1 MQNISAKLIFSP
13 FKIGN
18 MFSLKDQVPKPMK
31 SYVIDNFSCDSC
43 DACYIGETTRYL
55 STRITEHLCT
65 DKVSHAYNNLQTFQ
79 QCKDQCPASCFDIL
93 DCASTKYQ
101 LKIKEGLH
109 ITWEKPSL
117 NKQVKSFSM
126 SITV

>member
-1 MQNISAKLIFSP
+1 
-13 FKIGN
+13 
-18 MFSLKDQVPKPMK
+18 MFYLKDEAPKLMK
-31 SYVIDNFSCDSC
+31 SYVIYIFSCASF
-43 DACYIGETTRYL
+43 DAFNIGETTRHF

-65 DKVSHAYNNLQTFQ
+65 DKASHVYKHLQTSQ
-79 QCKDQCPASCFDIL
+79 QCKDQCDASCFDII

>member
-1 MQNISAKLIFSP
+1 
-13 FKIGN
+13 
-18 MFSLKDQVPKPMK
+18 MFSLKDQVPKSMK
-31 SYVIDNFSCDSC
+31 SYVIYNFSCASC
-43 DACYIGETTRYL
+43 DACYIGETTRHF

-65 DKVSHAYNNLQTFQ
+65 DKASHVYKHLQTSQ
-79 QCKDQCPASCFDIL
+79 QCKDQCDASCFDIL

>member
-1 MQNISAKLIFSP
+1 
-13 FKIGN
+13 
-18 MFSLKDQVPKPMK
+18 MFSLKDHVPKSMK
-31 SYVIDNFSCDSC
+31 SYVIFNIPGAMCC
-43 DACYIGETTRYL
+43 ACYICETTRHF
-55 STRITEHLCT
+55 STIITETLCT
-65 DKVSHAYNNLQTFQ
+65 DKASHVYKHLQTSK
-79 QCKDQCPASCFDIL
+79 QCKDQ
-93 DCASTKYQ
+93 TKYQ